1 MGSGA
6 AACARRRA
14 ARCSRH
20 QGAEQG
26 SAEGRLGAAGLRAP
40 LRPPQKCRLQGVLG
54 AIKWLPPPS
63 PEPHAAARPAREARE
78 RGQAAGPGAAGPT
91 RGSAHSTAGA
101 RDAAAHRKRL
111 PARRAARS
119 RSGAPRRDP
128 WTAVRSGLAAAAH
141 ANLTGRE
148 RRRPAGWRV
157 SCGLPGP
164 SNCRDFPGKHAGPA
178 AKLPAHRNRQLQGS
192 SVQKTGESR
201 PGQVHLP
208 KNWKCVFKAKLK
220 QFWSNKA
227 KSNIC
232 DKLCPQL

>member
-1 MGSGA
+1 MPTAGRSRRHKMA
-6 AACARRRA
+6 AAPEPGAPRSRA
-14 ARCSRH
+14 AR
-20 QGAEQG
+20 QGGPRAG
-26 SAEGRLGAAGLRAP
+26 SGRGARSG
-40 LRPPQKCRLQGVLG
+40 RP
-54 AIKWLPPPS
+54 
-63 PEPHAAARPAREARE
+63 HARE
-78 RGQAAGPGAAGPT
+78 RTQHSWGPR
-91 RGSAHSTAGA
+91 RGSPQEA
-101 RDAAAHRKRL
+101 
-111 PARRAARS
+111 
-119 RSGAPRRDP
+119 APRPPGR
-128 WTAVRSGLAAAAH
+128 AVEVGSAAPGPLDSGQGRAGRSSPPPAAAAH